1 MTKKGQVLARIQEIG
16 VLPSIRVASAEEA
29 LFAAEEILDCGI
41 EVVEITMTVPNGV
54 SVISELTKANPDL
67 IVGAGTVLDL
77 RTARECISAGAAYVS
92 SPGFNLA
99 ITEFTVA
106 HDVCSIP
113 GVLTA
118 SEVMA
123 DNCLGLAAQLA
134 YYFFLALFPALLF
147 LVALASFFPL
157 GNVVDTVT
165 ATLARVA
172 PGEVLQIIQDQILK
186 IAHSKS
192 GGLLTLGMLGTIWS
206 TSSGVDAI
214 IDTLNQAY
222 DIQEGRPWWRVK
234 LTALA
239 LTVGLALF
247 VIVATILV
255 VAGPELAEHV
265 ANWAHLGREFA
276 WTWKIVQWPLV
287 FILISLYLPIFSLGA
302 GSSAAG

>member
-123 DNCLGLAAQLA
+123 AHEAGADLIKIFPCAAVGGPA
-134 YYFFLALFPALLF
+134 YIKALKAPFPDIPFIAAGGVDQVNAAGF
-147 LVALASFFPL
+147 IRAGAVALGVGSELIPP
-157 GNVVDTVT
+157 T
-165 ATLARVA
+165 AVQLRDRNW
-172 PGEVLQIIQDQILK
+172 I
-186 IAHSKS
+186 
-192 GGLLTLGMLGTIWS
+192 
-206 TSSGVDAI
+206 
-214 IDTLNQAY
+214 
-222 DIQEGRPWWRVK
+222 R
-234 LTALA
+234 
-239 LTVGLALF
+239 
-247 VIVATILV
+247 
-255 VAGPELAEHV
+255 ELAGRF
-265 ANWAHLGREFA
+265 LG
-276 WTWKIVQWPLV
+276 IVQRTRAEVAHPH
-287 FILISLYLPIFSLGA
+287 
-302 GSSAAG
+302 